1 MKGFLVAGLI
11 VGVLVG
17 SSKAANAKAANE
29 WKIDPYHSKAGF
41 AVKHMMISNVRGEFS
56 KVSGTAEYDGKNIKT
71 AKVNAIIEASSI
83 DTGNDDRDK
92 HLKNKD
98 FFDVE
103 KFPEI
108 KFVSKKSTA
117 AGAGKFKLTG
127 DLTMHGVTKEVT
139 LNVEGPSGQV
149 NDKHGSIKV
158 GAVATGKVNRKDFGL
173 SYGGLMDNGGAMI
186 GDEVAIT
193 LDIELAKS
201 SEKKAEAK

>member
-1 MKGFLVAGLI
+1 MKGFIVAGLI

-17 SSKAANAKAANE
+17 SSKAANAQAANE

-56 KVSGTAEYDGKNIKT
+56 KVSGTAEYDGKNINT
-71 AKVNAIIEASSI
+71 AKVNAVIEASSI

-139 LNVEGPSGQV
+139 LDVEGPSDPI

-193 LDIELAKS
+193 LDIELAKP